1 VDSLIRL
8 RKHSLNTKEYNL
20 GGYIM
25 NYSEMRK
32 AFEQMLENIDVKIFL
47 KASPLESGE
56 RSKLDKVLSNDMY
69 YESLYAHSDKAEKL
83 IKEIKEK
90 MTAEDTHNFILS
102 GYKGCGKSTFVGYF
116 LRNVDARSLVIN
128 FDDYWEPREGI
139 YHNIVMFIYNK
150 ILDDFYPNEGKLP
163 CKISKKYNEIFHDT
177 MNGEFIE
184 SHIDLHDFFTYFTHK
199 LSHVV
204 WLREQNKYSKEHVK
218 QKMRDHVK
226 EHIKSGSLSNLLM
239 LLVFWDVADRIVNQ
253 GKPQCYIVFE
263 NLDVIHNT
271 KDVPELVKNI
281 VAFRNNIDKITESIH
296 YQGQPICDP
305 TRDYV
310 LMLVMRE
317 TTKAEFTNSIDHF
330 SDRKIRFQHFMAV
343 SQIYD
348 LYEIISTRYRYL
360 ESIKKQYV
368 NNQGFLKMLQSI
380 ANIKTILANPVVR
393 ERIFAI
399 FNNDYRTCVEALD
412 RFGFSDPKIIGAHS
426 RLIHISSQMPSDEN
440 WPVFGCRSI
449 VFRHI
454 FNSFVNDVFFKMVR
468 KYEYSISDNGRVGSV
483 NLDRM
488 ILLYLN
494 NSQNIMMSEEM
505 EEREYIPLN
514 VLYLEILKFCK
525 KPETIVE
532 AIWNMY
538 DLQNTEIWNHLVTF
552 DDMRVITISELQNE
566 MDAVIG
572 KKEDFNFAKIKIT
585 LAGQVYLNYILPH
598 FEYYTARSELG
609 KGYSL
614 FCSTMEEL
622 CNIRRIEKIIKNER
636 KEVSECCKR
645 LYLFFAEV
653 FDQIDEFKG
662 KNFLDTKFASIKMSS
677 TKKSVSRMYHCEKII
692 YSNIGYLDSF
702 RFFVFYSADEVVRN
716 GGFNTDV
723 DITDIVNKVQNFNK
737 SFKEQFPEDFYD
749 CENKRIVLKR
759 KRAEQVVEVYKTNGN
774 IKRCVVSIDIIMKTV
789 KVCYNKS
796 IIDSIIEL
804 LKLFGFYNGVQSAK
818 YSNGT
823 NDIFARFDACINHNI
838 IPSKYE
844 DFVTQITYGEGER
857 ILIEEKRKEKKIRQ
871 EKRASEN
878 LERKR
883 RMGLLNSY
891 KGEV

>member
-1 VDSLIRL
+1 MKLIE
-8 RKHSLNTKEYNL
+8 HSMSTKEYNL

-25 NYSEMRK
+25 NDIEMRK
-32 AFEQMLENIDVKIFL
+32 AFEQMLEDIDVRMFL

-56 RSKLDKVLSNDMY
+56 RSRLDKVLSNDMY
-69 YESLYAHSDKAEKL
+69 YNSLYAHSEKAEKL
-83 IKEIKEK
+83 IDQIKGK
-90 MTAEDTHNFILS
+90 MVAEDTHNFILS
-102 GYKGCGKSTFVGYF
+102 GYKGCGKSTFIGYF
-116 LRNVDARSLVIN
+116 LRKVKARSLVIN

-139 YHNIVMFIYNK
+139 YHNIVMFIYGK
-150 ILDDFYPNEGKLP
+150 ILNDFYPNSGEVP
-163 CKISKKYNEIFHDT
+163 CKISKKYDGVFHDT
-177 MNGEFIE
+177 MTGEFIE
-184 SHIDLHDFFTYFTHK
+184 SHVDLHDFFTYFTYK

-204 WLREQNKYSKEHVK
+204 WLREQNEHSKEHIK
-218 QKMRDHVK
+218 QQLRDHVK
-226 EHIKSGSLSNLLM
+226 EHIKSGSVSDLLM

-253 GKPQCYIVFE
+253 DKAQCYIVFE

-271 KDVPELVKNI
+271 KDVPKLVKNI
-281 VAFRNNIDKITESIH
+281 VAFRNNIDKITESIY

-330 SDRKIRFQHFMAV
+330 SDRKIRFHHFMTV

-348 LYEIISTRYRYL
+348 LYEIISARYRYL
-360 ESIKKQYV
+360 ESIKGKYV
-368 NNQGFLKMLQSI
+368 DNQKFQKMLQTI
-380 ANIKTILANPVVR
+380 NNIRTILANPVVR

-412 RFGFSDPKIIGAHS
+412 QFGYSDTKIIKAHS
-426 RLIHISSQMPSDEN
+426 RLTQISNDEN

-468 KYEYSISDNGRVGSV
+468 KYEYSISDNGRIGSV

-494 NSQNIMMSEEM
+494 NVQNIMVPEGM
-505 EEREYIPLN
+505 EEREYVPLN
-514 VLYLEILKFCK
+514 MLYVEVLKFCK

-538 DLQNTEIWNHLVTF
+538 DLQNTEMWNHLVTF
-552 DDMRVITISELQNE
+552 DDMKVITNSELQSE
-566 MDAVIG
+566 MDAVIQ
-572 KKEDFNFAKIKIT
+572 KKENFKYAKIKIT

-598 FEYYTARSELG
+598 FEYYSARSESG
-609 KGYSL
+609 RGYSL
-614 FCSTMEEL
+614 FCLTAEEL
-622 CNIRRIEKIIKNER
+622 CNIRRIETLIKNEK

-653 FDQIDEFKG
+653 FDNIDEFKG
-662 KNFLDTKFASIKMSS
+662 KNFLGTKFASVKMST

-702 RFFVFYSADEVVRN
+702 RFFVFHLADEVVRN
-716 GGFNTDV
+716 GGFETDV
-723 DITDIVNKVQNFNK
+723 DITDIINKINICNK
-737 SFKEQFPEDFYD
+737 GFKKQLPGELFDF
-749 CENKRIVLKR
+749 ENKRIVVKQ
-759 KRAEQVVEVYKTNGN
+759 KSANPIVEISKTNGN
-774 IKRCVVSIDIIMKTV
+774 VKKCNVSIDVISKMI

-796 IIDSIIEL
+796 IIDFMIGFMR
-804 LKLFGFYNGVQSAK
+804 LFGFYNGVQTAK

-823 NDIFARFDACINHNI
+823 NDIVAAFDACINYKI
-838 IPSKYE
+838 IPSQYE
-844 DFVTQITYGEGER
+844 DFITHVTYKEGEQ
-857 ILIEEKRKEKKIRQ
+857 ILIEKRRKEKKLRQ
-871 EKRASEN
+871 EKRQNEN
-878 LERKR
+878 IERKK
-883 RMGLLNSY
+883 RMGLLNS
-891 KGEV
+891 